1 MKTTLF
7 NDIANYDNEI
17 QTLRTQINLIDDKI
31 VELLKERLTL
41 VYQVREIKKIEG
53 MPFFCPNREEVILAN
68 ATTNTKGLEK
78 EYIQDIYKTLIEATR
93 KVADQKFSN

>member
-1 MKTTLF
+1 MWAATLSTPP
-7 NDIANYDNEI
+7 ANPE
-17 QTLRTQINLIDDKI
+17 LRTSH
-31 VELLKERLTL
+31 VF
-41 VYQVREIKKIEG
+41 VQVRFDANQAQEKAALEKIKKIEG

-78 EYIQDIYKTLIEATR
+78 EYIQDIYQTLIEATR